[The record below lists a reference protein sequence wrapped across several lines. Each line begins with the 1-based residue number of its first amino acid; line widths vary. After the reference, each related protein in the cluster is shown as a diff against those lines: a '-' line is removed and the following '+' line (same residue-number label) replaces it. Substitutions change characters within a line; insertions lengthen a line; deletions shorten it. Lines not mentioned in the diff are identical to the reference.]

1 MSDRAGSLA
10 EAASHVGL
18 VVLWVFGQ
26 MPLPLLAF
34 IGRYLGLS
42 LYVLH
47 KKRRH
52 VVLANL
58 RLCFPERGE
67 KERRRLARAHFASL
81 GQGLFDVTL
90 AWWASP
96 KRLARLVSFRGREHY
111 DRALAEG
118 NVILLVPHFVALEIG
133 VVLSI
138 ERPMAN
144 VYRELPNPVFERA
157 FRRGTGRFGA
167 TMITQEEGV
176 RPVLR
181 ALKEGRGLYYLPD
194 QDFGER
200 SSVFAPF
207 FGVPT
212 ITLHAVGRLA
222 RAASAQ
228 VVPLYVWQK
237 PRGRGYELAFGP
249 ALLDFPSGDMLV
261 DATATNRA
269 IEEGVR
275 EHPEQYFWVH
285 KRFKTRPAGAPS
297 VYS

>member
-10 EAASHVGL
+10 QAAARVGL
-18 VVLWVFGQ
+18 GFFWLISHL
-26 MPLPLLAF
+26 PLPLLAF
-34 IGRYLGLS
+34 GGRALGLC
-42 LYVLH
+42 LYFLH
-47 KKRRH
+47 RGRRR
-52 VVLANL
+52 VVATNL
-58 RLCFPERGE
+58 RLCFPERSP
-67 KERRRLARAHFASL
+67 RQRAVLARAHFASL
-81 GQGLFDVTL
+81 GQGVFDVMV

-96 KRLARLVSFRGREHY
+96 ARLRRLVSFRGRHHY
-111 DRALAEG
+111 DQAVAEG
-118 NVILLVPHFVALEIG
+118 HVILLVPHFVAIEIG
-133 VVLSI
+133 TVLST

-144 VYRELPNPVFERA
+144 VYRELPNPVFEAA
-157 FRRGTGRFGA
+157 FRNGIGRFGA
-167 TMITQEEGV
+167 TMITQNEGV

-181 ALKEGRGLYYLPD
+181 ALKEGRVLYYLPD

-212 ITLHAVGRLA
+212 VTLHAVGRLA
-222 RAASAQ
+222 RAAHAQ
-228 VVPLYVWQK
+228 VVPCYVWQK
-237 PRGRGYELAFGP
+237 PRGAGYEIAFGAP
-249 ALLDFPSGDMLV
+249 LADFPSGDVLV

-285 KRFKTRPAGAPS
+285 KRFKTRPPGAPS